1 MHKSVAIALV
11 TAAAFSGLSC
21 AIAQTPTPRQEI
33 RQDTREIRQDRKE
46 IREDKAKLRQAVK
59 AGDKEGATAARKEL
73 REDRKELREDKRERR
88 EHVRAAKQT
97 AKK

>member
-33 RQDTREIRQDRKE
+33 RHDTREIRQDRKE
-46 IREDKAKLRQAVK
+46 IREDKAKLR
-59 AGDKEGATAARKEL
+59 
-73 REDRKELREDKRERR
+73 
-88 EHVRAAKQT
+88 
-97 AKK
+97 